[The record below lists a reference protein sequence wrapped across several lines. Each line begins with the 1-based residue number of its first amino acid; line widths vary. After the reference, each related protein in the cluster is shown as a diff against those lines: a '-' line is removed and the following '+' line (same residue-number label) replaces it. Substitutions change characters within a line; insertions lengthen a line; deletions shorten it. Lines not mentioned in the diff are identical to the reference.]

1 MMTLAGS
8 IPDVLDALLDHLQRR
23 REHMLAAAPCAHRA
37 IALAELYER
46 EARVWSLLF
55 ERSRSRIQ
63 WRAALAAE
71 AHARACARAWHA
83 EAAARHRHAR
93 LPAPINGGLATRNG
107 SRAGWSQ

>member
-1 MMTLAGS
+1 MMTLVGS
-8 IPDVLDALLDHLQRR
+8 IPDVLDALLDQLQRR
-23 REHMLAAAPCAHRA
+23 REHVLAMAPCARRA

-71 AHARACARAWHA
+71 AYARACARTWRGQVHA
-83 EAAARHRHAR
+83 YRGCASLHND
-93 LPAPINGGLATRNG
+93 NGFDGV
-107 SRAGWSQ
+107 WS